1 MKINKYTFYLH
12 TVNGGEYEF
21 EMCPISDAVK
31 FAEQHEC
38 KSGIFLF
45 LEYNPQQRGIPRYLF
60 CGETE
65 NLLEDII
72 TYINYAEQKNVVANS
87 FCFYPEPSKD
97 VCKEVINDIKN
108 NYRFMFS

>member
-72 TYINYAEQKNVVANS
+72 TYINYAEQNNVVANS